1 MVITSGIS
9 VIIMIYFLRYLSHA
23 STIYQNGQ
31 IFFLILYMEKYAN
44 YANYAILKSNSIIVV
59 VFETQNARSLIKD
72 FQIL

>member
-1 MVITSGIS
+1 
-9 VIIMIYFLRYLSHA
+9 
-23 STIYQNGQ
+23 
-31 IFFLILYMEKYAN
+31 MEKYAN